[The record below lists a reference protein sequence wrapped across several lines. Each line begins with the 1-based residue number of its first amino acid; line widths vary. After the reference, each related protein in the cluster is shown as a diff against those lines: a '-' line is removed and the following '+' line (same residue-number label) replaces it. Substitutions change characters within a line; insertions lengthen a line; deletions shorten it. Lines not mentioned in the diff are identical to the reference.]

1 MKPPKV
7 NWKELPLI
15 AEPLS
20 NAGPERLACSECKLG
35 RGRQDLYTLPFVPKD
50 WTGNVLAVKEYT
62 EPLVLE
68 SFLAEGGLNRKDVAV
83 VNACRCVPS
92 KPTMRQIK
100 ACRPFL
106 LQVINKLKPRNV
118 LAFGKVAMRAVTGDG
133 KMHNLTKNRGL
144 QLPIPGAE
152 KKPSTV
158 NATFSP
164 MTENLY
170 HAQFIVEDIQKL
182 SRPALEPP
190 AYAVPSGSAV
200 AFDTEYT
207 KFPERKMLNL
217 ATAST
222 RSAVS
227 YAPGHRFVPAEIA
240 NATWAAGHSIT
251 GDLDQLLK
259 QHWATNSK
267 YDQNLERWLQ
277 GDKVIDSLI
286 YSRMENENRDKGG
299 YELETLLRSYFRVN
313 DSWKAE
319 TTQYGDYAEDWP
331 ADLREKRCR
340 YDAWA
345 TAVLCRYLA
354 DALPSVPAIRFNHQ
368 IAQTMHRM
376 GLAAARVNVP
386 YYKKVRDEQ
395 QMILKR
401 QDSKLVRIAHSYGM
415 TEYSPT
421 NDNHIRELV
430 YTHLGKPVTEMTEKG
445 NKPKVDKITLAQHI
459 EDPTVALQMEYNVTQ
474 KLSSS
479 LDGLEKYMVKHDTQT
494 FLHFSINALGARTGR
509 RSSGGGDST
518 FNSQNWAEELRRMV
532 VSRFPHGRIVSADQS
547 RVEVRLIAY
556 VSKCER
562 LLDYFANGDGYIGV
576 GHDLFKT
583 DVVKGTPLYRATK
596 SIVLGINYNMA
607 DYKLAWDLWY
617 RAGVKLHSN
626 WDRHRE
632 IAARLRQQY
641 FQLYPELKVYME
653 DRERELRQTHQV
665 VGVLGQTRRLPLSP
679 EPPRSEQQAYR
690 QWRRAYKHSLNQA
703 INFPIQWFSA
713 VVTGCCALDIE
724 SELLNRYR
732 LSYTDYQRRLLCR
745 DYPEMPL
752 MFNEVHDE
760 LDFDVPGT
768 KRSKSDVKMIEE
780 IMTCPPTLHKLIPD
794 FECPLKAEIVEAPY
808 WKK

>member
-1 MKPPKV
+1 MPV
-7 NWKELPLI
+7 
-15 AEPLS
+15 
-20 NAGPERLACSECKLG
+20 
-35 RGRQDLYTLPFVPKD
+35 VPKG
-50 WTGNVLAVKEYT
+50 WNGKLLAVTEYT

-68 SFLAEGGLNRKDVAV
+68 SFLAQADIRREDVAV
-83 VNACRCVPS
+83 VKACRCVPS

-106 LQVINKLKPRNV
+106 LQVINTLKPKNV
-118 LAFGKVAMRAVTGDG
+118 LAFGKVAMRAVTNDG
-133 KMHNLTKNRGL
+133 KMHNLTKSRGL
-144 QLPIPGAE
+144 QLPIPGAV
-152 KKPSTV
+152 KMPVTV

-164 MTENLY
+164 MTENMY
-170 HAQFIVEDIQKL
+170 HAQFLVEDVLKL
-182 SRPALEPP
+182 SREALQPP
-190 AYAVPSGSAV
+190 VMAIPSGSAI
-200 AFDTEYT
+200 AIDTEYT
-207 KFPERKMLNL
+207 KFPERKLLNL

-222 RSAVS
+222 KAAVS
-227 YAPGHRFVPAEIA
+227 YPKDVRFAPHEIA
-240 NATWAAGHSIT
+240 YANWIAGHSIT
-251 GDLDQLLK
+251 GDLDQLVKLRSHVLDVK
-259 QHWATNSK
+259 
-267 YDQNLERWLQ
+267 LERWLQ
-277 GDKVIDSLI
+277 GHHVIDSLI

-299 YELETLLRSYFRVN
+299 YELETLLRSYFKVN

-319 TTQYGDYAEDWP
+319 TAQYGDYAEDWP

-345 TAVLCRYLA
+345 TAVLCQYLA
-354 DALPSVPAIRFNHQ
+354 SALPTVPAIRFNHQ

-415 TEYSPT
+415 SEYSPT
-421 NDNHIRELV
+421 NDNHIRELI
-430 YTHLGKPVTEMTEKG
+430 YTHLGKPVTELTEKG
-445 NKPKVDKITLAQHI
+445 QQPKVDKITLNQYI

-479 LDGLEKYMVKHDTQT
+479 LDGLEKYMVRHDKQT

-556 VSKCER
+556 VSKCEK
-562 LLDYFANGDGYIGV
+562 LLDYFVNGDGYIGV
-576 GHDLFKT
+576 GRDLFKT
-583 DVVKGTPLYRATK
+583 DVAKGTPLYRATK
-596 SIVLGINYNMA
+596 SIVLGINYNMV

-617 RAGVKLHSN
+617 RAGVKLHAN

-653 DRERELRQTHQV
+653 DRERELRETHQV
-665 VGVLGQTRRLPLSP
+665 VGVLGQVRRLPLAP
-679 EPPRSEQQAYR
+679 EPPRSEQSAYR
-690 QWRRAYKHSLNQA
+690 QWRRSYKHSLNQA
-703 INFPIQWFSA
+703 INFPIQWYSA
-713 VVTGCCALDIE
+713 VVTGCCALDVE
-724 SELLNRYR
+724 RALLSEYKI
-732 LSYTDYQRRLLCR
+732 SYTDYQRRLLCR

-768 KRSKSDVKMIEE
+768 KRSKGDVKMIEE
-780 IMTCPPTLHKLIPD
+780 IMTHPPTLHKLIPD
-794 FECPLKAEIVEAPY
+794 FACPLKAEIVEAPY